1 MYLRRFYF
9 IILVYAN
16 LKMEYDTKDKT
27 FWKRKGNDMK
37 VLLGAVNAK
46 YIHSNLA
53 VYCLKAYAEKYGD
66 TSDEISIGEY
76 TINQQLDEILRDIY
90 KRKPDMLCLS
100 CYIWNLTYIEE
111 ICREIKK
118 VMPQIIIWI
127 GGPEVSYDGV
137 KVLERLPEVD
147 GVMKGEGEQTFCDLL
162 HFYQDK
168 TADGLQNM
176 KGIVYREQTGQ
187 IVENEWRKT
196 MDLSKVPFVYE
207 NMELFEHKIIYYE
220 TSRGCPFSCSYCL
233 SSIDK
238 CLRFR
243 DLELVKKELQ
253 FFIDHKVPQVKFV
266 DRTFN
271 CKHDHAMTVWR
282 YIKEH
287 DNGITNFHFEVA
299 ADVLKDDEIELIS
312 DMRPGLI
319 QLEIGVQS
327 TNIDT
332 ITEIHRKMDFKK
344 VADIVT
350 RINAGHNIHQHLDL
364 IAGLPYEDLES
375 FKQSF
380 QDVYEVHPEQL
391 QLGFLKVLKGSYMEK
406 QKENYGLVYKDT
418 PPYEVLYTKWLPYE
432 DVLVLKKVE
441 EMVEVYYNSSQF
453 SNTLRLLE
461 KEFDTAFALYDTLA
475 RFYEEKGYDKVSHS
489 RIARF
494 EILYEFIQTITAE
507 ENLVLYKELLTYD
520 LYLRENVKKRPD
532 FAGDYT
538 LQKDELRYINE
549 EILLKDERLAYFGQ
563 KNMRK
568 FSHMEQFDHAVNED
582 FKETKTIL
590 LFDYQNR
597 DPLTNQ
603 ATVYPITM
611 NLIKNQ

>member
-1 MYLRRFYF
+1 
-9 IILVYAN
+9 
-16 LKMEYDTKDKT
+16 
-27 FWKRKGNDMK
+27 
-37 VLLGAVNAK
+37 
-46 YIHSNLA
+46 
-53 VYCLKAYAEKYGD
+53 
-66 TSDEISIGEY
+66 
-76 TINQQLDEILRDIY
+76 
-90 KRKPDMLCLS
+90 
-100 CYIWNLTYIEE
+100 
-111 ICREIKK
+111 
-118 VMPQIIIWI
+118 
-127 GGPEVSYDGV
+127 
-137 KVLERLPEVD
+137 
-147 GVMKGEGEQTFCDLL
+147 
-162 HFYQDK
+162 
-168 TADGLQNM
+168 
-176 KGIVYREQTGQ
+176 
-187 IVENEWRKT
+187 
-196 MDLSKVPFVYE
+196 
-207 NMELFEHKIIYYE
+207 
-220 TSRGCPFSCSYCL
+220 
-233 SSIDK
+233 
-238 CLRFR
+238 
-243 DLELVKKELQ
+243 
-253 FFIDHKVPQVKFV
+253 
-266 DRTFN
+266 
-271 CKHDHAMTVWR
+271 
-282 YIKEH
+282 
-287 DNGITNFHFEVA
+287 
-299 ADVLKDDEIELIS
+299 
-312 DMRPGLI
+312 
-319 QLEIGVQS
+319 
-327 TNIDT
+327 
-332 ITEIHRKMDFKK
+332 
-344 VADIVT
+344 
-350 RINAGHNIHQHLDL
+350 
-364 IAGLPYEDLES
+364 
-375 FKQSF
+375 
-380 QDVYEVHPEQL
+380 
-391 QLGFLKVLKGSYMEK
+391 MEK

-418 PPYEVLYTKWLPYE
+418 PPYEGLYTKWLPYE

>member
-1 MYLRRFYF
+1 M
-9 IILVYAN
+9 
-16 LKMEYDTKDKT
+16 
-27 FWKRKGNDMK
+27 
-37 VLLGAVNAK
+37 
-46 YIHSNLA
+46 
-53 VYCLKAYAEKYGD
+53 
-66 TSDEISIGEY
+66 
-76 TINQQLDEILRDIY
+76 
-90 KRKPDMLCLS
+90 
-100 CYIWNLTYIEE
+100 
-111 ICREIKK
+111 
-118 VMPQIIIWI
+118 
-127 GGPEVSYDGV
+127 
-137 KVLERLPEVD
+137 
-147 GVMKGEGEQTFCDLL
+147 
-162 HFYQDK
+162 
-168 TADGLQNM
+168 
-176 KGIVYREQTGQ
+176 
-187 IVENEWRKT
+187 
-196 MDLSKVPFVYE
+196 
-207 NMELFEHKIIYYE
+207 
-220 TSRGCPFSCSYCL
+220 
-233 SSIDK
+233 
-238 CLRFR
+238 
-243 DLELVKKELQ
+243 
-253 FFIDHKVPQVKFV
+253 
-266 DRTFN
+266 
-271 CKHDHAMTVWR
+271 
-282 YIKEH
+282 
-287 DNGITNFHFEVA
+287 A

-603 ATVYPITM
+603 ATVYPIAM

>member
-1 MYLRRFYF
+1 M
-9 IILVYAN
+9 
-16 LKMEYDTKDKT
+16 
-27 FWKRKGNDMK
+27 
-37 VLLGAVNAK
+37 
-46 YIHSNLA
+46 
-53 VYCLKAYAEKYGD
+53 
-66 TSDEISIGEY
+66 
-76 TINQQLDEILRDIY
+76 
-90 KRKPDMLCLS
+90 
-100 CYIWNLTYIEE
+100 
-111 ICREIKK
+111 
-118 VMPQIIIWI
+118 
-127 GGPEVSYDGV
+127 
-137 KVLERLPEVD
+137 
-147 GVMKGEGEQTFCDLL
+147 
-162 HFYQDK
+162 
-168 TADGLQNM
+168 
-176 KGIVYREQTGQ
+176 
-187 IVENEWRKT
+187 
-196 MDLSKVPFVYE
+196 
-207 NMELFEHKIIYYE
+207 
-220 TSRGCPFSCSYCL
+220 
-233 SSIDK
+233 
-238 CLRFR
+238 
-243 DLELVKKELQ
+243 
-253 FFIDHKVPQVKFV
+253 PQVKFV

-271 CKHDHAMTVWR
+271 CRHDHAMEIWR